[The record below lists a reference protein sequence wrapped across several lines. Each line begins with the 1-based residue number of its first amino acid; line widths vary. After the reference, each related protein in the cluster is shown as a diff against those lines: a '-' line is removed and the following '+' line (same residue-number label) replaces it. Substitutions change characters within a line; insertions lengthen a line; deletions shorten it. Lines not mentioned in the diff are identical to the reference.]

1 MNDEDREAN
10 AIFLSKDTD
19 SLEKA
24 IQKEIKKYLLENIS
38 IEQFYGELN
47 TLVRTKLISHLN
59 TNILSRYGRKMNY
72 LSLNSTAIS
81 TEVKSFLEIEHQVKH
96 QVQEEIIIINNNVQ
110 MTPNNIGKY
119 RAYGSPNLD
128 VWVRENLDIVIKSTL
143 FEESYVDILSDFS
156 SIRKTIKNQM
166 VLLAESIGY
175 TVKQIVSKP
184 ENETLELTKYFAL
197 NVKETFETKDSNVK
211 VGLSIFVDLKI
222 DDLKKIEPLLVSKV
236 NIKSSMESLIDSEVR
251 SFLHNVEPERF
262 YMRYSNTDNAYPEEK
277 LSVEKEIINIIRASL
292 EKEPFYAQVKN
303 IVPKPV
309 ETEVKRRFQELYR
322 KFCKFRFEV
331 TPFKG
336 SDSVWFNGKMQ
347 VESVDK
353 DSWYTFQSRNN
364 TLEEIKNYLIEDLT
378 ENLKI
383 YSNGSLEYMNKIDR
397 DALSEL
403 LNRWGKECI
412 RDQFG
417 LIVSI
422 KSVGRESTESEILET
437 TYNKQIKQAKIGSP

>member
-1 MNDEDREAN
+1 MSEVYPLDMVIRKVSSKTKAINSAQKIVIIDINTGKEKRSFFATDTKHFLVLNTRDEKHYANRKRLICNVADFDENDLSFDLCVDYQVTCDPEQEVKVAEALWNNNHPGAELDRKIRKYIDNFFNFENDFSDSVNDFKSVIKRLKKYIKENINSKIGLNVTRLNIKLEIEDELTPLRIISSYFPVQFSDYPEELDLQFKIELLNDEDREAN

-96 QVQEEIIIINNNVQ
+96 QVQEEIIINNNVQ

-197 NVKETFETKDSNVK
+197 NVKV
-211 VGLSIFVDLKI
+211 
-222 DDLKKIEPLLVSKV
+222 
-236 NIKSSMESLIDSEVR
+236 
-251 SFLHNVEPERF
+251 
-262 YMRYSNTDNAYPEEK
+262 
-277 LSVEKEIINIIRASL
+277 
-292 EKEPFYAQVKN
+292 
-303 IVPKPV
+303 
-309 ETEVKRRFQELYR
+309 
-322 KFCKFRFEV
+322 
-331 TPFKG
+331 
-336 SDSVWFNGKMQ
+336 
-347 VESVDK
+347 
-353 DSWYTFQSRNN
+353 
-364 TLEEIKNYLIEDLT
+364 
-378 ENLKI
+378 
-383 YSNGSLEYMNKIDR
+383 
-397 DALSEL
+397 
-403 LNRWGKECI
+403 
-412 RDQFG
+412 
-417 LIVSI
+417 
-422 KSVGRESTESEILET
+422 
-437 TYNKQIKQAKIGSP
+437 